1 MPNNILKRT
10 PLGYLSMEIL
20 VESEDTHIPTSEV
33 LDLIDLLRETANNL
47 ESGYKNYTKNV
58 GFTGSSVG
66 LKVH

>member
-10 PLGYLSMEIL
+10 PLGCLSLEIL
-20 VESEDTHIPTSEV
+20 VESEDPHIPTSEV

-47 ESGYKNYTKNV
+47 ESGYKSYTKNV
-58 GFTGSSVG
+58 GFTGNSAG